1 MKRLWLQDW
10 PWATVVAINAG
21 LCKEKK
27 ALHQP
32 TSDGYVPAQ
41 KLWASA
47 CPRELTLR
55 ETLDNHGNEEEHNQ
69 GTKQPGKL
77 KLNTA
82 ETFNIQH
89 STLNIQQPRAEDG
102 GPTNKAEI
110 WKAESRNES
119 GGPRAE
125 IGGRR
130 GGDCRLQIADCRLEI
145 EDGGGRTVGPRA
157 TDRGPCPFVS
167 KIGCLLRCLRW
178 LL

>member
-32 TSDGYVPAQ
+32 TSDGYVSAQ

-77 KLNTA
+77 KLNTRKHS
-82 ETFNIQH
+82 TFNIQRSTFNAQH
-89 STLNIQQPRAEDG
+89 STLDGGERRAEG
-102 GPTNKAEI
+102 QQTKQKFGKQKAEM
-110 WKAESRNES
+110 
-119 GGPRAE
+119 RAE
-125 IGGRR
+125 GRERRSEVGGAEIA
-130 GGDCRLQIADCRLEI
+130 DCRLQIGD
-145 EDGGGRTVGPRA
+145 
-157 TDRGPCPFVS
+157 
-167 KIGCLLRCLRW
+167 
-178 LL
+178 